1 MAIRVEVLKELLEG
15 YKKPEDLLGP
25 DGLLPDV
32 RKSHGPRRHI
42 RKESALIVSSRSSRP
57 LQKASPAQ
65 FDNTQTPPASSARPC
80 LFLLRTRP
88 SPASPSLSVSCLSK
102 KAHPSQVQGS
112 PSHAHDPSRR
122 FNLHGGTTP

>member
-1 MAIRVEVLKELLEG
+1 MECEGQVQATNDRGSTGRETMAIRDEVLKELLEG

-65 FDNTQTPPASSARPC
+65 FDNTQTPP
-80 LFLLRTRP
+80 
-88 SPASPSLSVSCLSK
+88 V
-102 KAHPSQVQGS
+102 
-112 PSHAHDPSRR
+112 RR
-122 FNLHGGTTP
+122 KLDFPGDDN